1 MIIVDKRNDSAI
13 LARNVSTGQIFSLV
27 EDNEEYFMKISRERL
42 RQALK
47 GEMEI
52 PRGSMNCEFAIR
64 LSDGVVCRIDPLA
77 KCHIYPQAELI
88 IKS

>member
-13 LARNVSTGQIFSLV
+13 LARNVPAGQIFSLI
-27 EDNEEYFMKISRERL
+27 EDEEEYFMKIARERL
-42 RQALK
+42 RQAIK
-47 GEMEI
+47 NEIEVSSGE
-52 PRGSMNCEFAIR
+52 MNCEFAVR
-64 LSDGVVCRIDPLA
+64 LSDGIVCKINPPA